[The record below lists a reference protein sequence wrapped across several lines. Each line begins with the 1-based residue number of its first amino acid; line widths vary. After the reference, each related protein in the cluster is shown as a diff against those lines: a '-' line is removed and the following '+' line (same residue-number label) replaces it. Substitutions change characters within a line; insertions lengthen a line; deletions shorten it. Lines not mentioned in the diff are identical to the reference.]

1 MANRTLIHMAAGD
14 SCIRMQTYSRS
25 GKSPH
30 WFYVLRSRLAEL
42 EKRTE
47 VVVRDI
53 HSFAVFHR
61 DADSGSMD
69 ITFTWLDRD
78 GDSVSGRQETVIL
91 PYGKFSAFLRDSAAE
106 TGPSEWKALSV
117 DHSGKRPG
125 LVFKSRKNL
134 HAALGNGAVRRKL
147 VRILRDGFNWPSS
160 ERIVFRDDFLPYSF
174 AFQEIRG
181 GEPAISGGLILH
193 GQEDLKK
200 AYYSI
205 HT

>member
-25 GKSPH
+25 GRSPH
-30 WFYVLRSRLAEL
+30 WFYILRGRLAEL

-47 VVVRDI
+47 VIVRDI

-61 DADSGSMD
+61 DADAGSID

-91 PYGKFSAFLRDSAAE
+91 PYGKFSAFLRDSASGA
-106 TGPSEWKALSV
+106 GPLEWKALSM
-117 DHSGKRPG
+117 DTSGHRPKI
-125 LVFKSRKNL
+125 VFKDSKNL
-134 HAALGNGAVRRKL
+134 HAVVHNGIIRRKL
-147 VRILRDGFNWPSS
+147 VRFIRDNFNWPQY
-160 ERIVFRDDFLPYSF
+160 EKIVLYNDFLPYSF
-174 AFQEIRG
+174 GFREYRYG
-181 GEPAISGGLILH
+181 HPTISGGLILH
-193 GQEDLKK
+193 NQEDPEK
-200 AYYSI
+200 AYYGI